1 MKIGIFDSG
10 IGGLSVLH
18 EAYHQLPDQE
28 YIFYAD
34 TEHVPYGLKTPE
46 QIISYTV
53 EIAEFLIDQGVEAIV
68 VACNTATSVAIKELR
83 CRFDIPILGME
94 PAVKPAVEGT
104 EGKRIM
110 VIATPVTIREDK
122 LKDLLHRVDEH
133 HRVDLLA
140 MPRLVEFAERE
151 EFESPEVYKYVE
163 EQFSAF
169 DKDRYCALVLGC
181 THFNYFKPAYR
192 KYFGDDT
199 LLIDGNRGTVR
210 HLADVLSLDI
220 SPDSYESQS
229 KSVTT
234 SPDIG
239 ANLSNLAITSQN
251 NDIECTSEHNM
262 LCLRNTKYF
271 FSGKEISDTETLEH
285 LHRLH
290 LRLEEVRNI

>member
-46 QIISYTV
+46 QIIGYTT
-53 EIAEFLIDQGVEAIV
+53 EITEFLIEKGVDAIV

-83 CRFDIPILGME
+83 KRFDLPILGME

-104 EGKRIM
+104 EGKRVM

-122 LKDLLHRVDEH
+122 LKDLLHRVDEE

-140 MPRLVEFAERE
+140 MPGLVEFAERE
-151 EFESPEVYKYVE
+151 EFDSQAVTDYVKS
-163 EQFSAF
+163 QFSAY
-169 DKDRYCALVLGC
+169 DKDKYCALVLGC

-192 KYFGDDT
+192 QFFGDDT
-199 LLIDGNRGTVR
+199 LLIDGNGGTVR
-210 HLADVLSLDI
+210 HLAEVLGLPI
-220 SPDSYESQS
+220 
-229 KSVTT
+229 
-234 SPDIG
+234 
-239 ANLSNLAITSQN
+239 SQN
-251 NDIECTSEHNM
+251 KDAKLDDKHNI
-262 LCLRNTKYF
+262 LCLRNTEYF
-271 FSGKEISDTETLEH
+271 FSGKELSDDETLKR
-285 LHRLH
+285 LQRLH

>member
-10 IGGLSVLH
+10 IGGLSGLH

-46 QIISYTV
+46 QIIGYATQ
-53 EIAEFLIDQGVEAIV
+53 ITQFLIDKGVDAIV

-83 CRFDIPILGME
+83 KRFDLPILGME

-104 EGKRIM
+104 EEKRVM

-122 LKDLLHRVDEH
+122 LKDLLHRVDGD

-151 EFESPEVYKYVE
+151 EFESPEVTGYVSS
-163 EQFSAF
+163 QFSSC
-169 DKDRYCALVLGC
+169 DKSDYCALVLGC

-192 KYFGDDT
+192 EYFGEKT
-199 LLIDGNRGTVR
+199 LLIDGNEGTVR
-210 HLADVLSLDI
+210 HLAEVLGLTI
-220 SPDSYESQS
+220 SQDKDTEFDD
-229 KSVTT
+229 K
-234 SPDIG
+234 
-239 ANLSNLAITSQN
+239 
-251 NDIECTSEHNM
+251 HNI
-262 LCLRNTKYF
+262 LCLRNTEYF
-271 FSGKEISDTETLEH
+271 FSGKEISDKETLDR
-285 LHRLH
+285 LLRLH

>member
-18 EAYHQLPDQE
+18 EACHRLPEQE
-28 YIFYAD
+28 FIFYAD
-34 TEHVPYGLKTPE
+34 TEHVPYGLKTPA
-46 QIISYTV
+46 QIIGYAMD
-53 EIAEFLIDQGVEAIV
+53 IARFLIDEGAEAIV

-83 CRFDIPILGME
+83 KNFDIPILGME

-122 LKDLLHRVDEH
+122 LKDLLHRVDGE

-151 EFESPEVYKYVE
+151 EFDSDAVYDYIN
-163 EQFSAF
+163 EQFGAF
-169 DKDRYCALVLGC
+169 DKSKYCALVLGC

-192 KYFGDDT
+192 KYFGEDT
-199 LLIDGNRGTVR
+199 LLVDGNTGTVR
-210 HLADVLSLDI
+210 HLAEVLDLPLTHDI
-220 SPDSYESQS
+220 DE
-229 KSVTT
+229 KEI
-234 SPDIG
+234 D
-239 ANLSNLAITSQN
+239 
-251 NDIECTSEHNM
+251 EHKI
-262 LCLRNTKYF
+262 LCMDNTKYF
-271 FSGKEISDTETLEH
+271 FSGKEISDEKTLQH
-285 LHRLH
+285 LKRLH